1 MSSENQ
7 NEESKSLRLV
17 AGPGADFSAL
27 AATCVCF
34 ANASGGQVR
43 VGIEDGQA
51 MPPESQ
57 RVDVQLLDVIRKRI
71 GELAVNVQVAS
82 ERLVA
87 PNGGE
92 YIALTVARSLGVAS
106 TVDGRYFLRV
116 SDACRPVVGD
126 DVLRLLSD
134 RPGIPWEGMTAVG
147 EAVAGAD
154 AAQVHSLVAGL
165 RASDRVKSGVKEKS
179 DHELLAHYGLCDGSS
194 LTHLGVLLVGTAAAR
209 ARLGSAPVVQAIK
222 YDERG
227 IKIHKWAWD
236 DYTLSPLQLIDVIWD
251 EVPDF
256 RETYELPDGLY
267 RQNVP
272 AYDKRVVRELIVNA
286 LVHRP
291 YTQRGDIFV
300 NLHPDRLQ
308 VCNPG
313 RLPMGVTVHNILHAS
328 RRRNDRLATVFHDLK
343 LMEREGSGF
352 DLMYELQLS
361 QGRLAPMVEEGGDS
375 VEVTVR
381 RRIARPQVIRL
392 LAQADAT
399 HQLTQ
404 RERIALGVLA
414 MSDGLTAREL
424 AQRLELTGRDELVAT
439 WLGRLPA
446 FGLVMRSGKTQSVRY
461 FVAPRAL
468 KAGGAEGSTTLTR
481 MPAHR
486 LRALIEED
494 VSRYPGSSSGEINKR
509 VGAEIP
515 YRTLKRALDD
525 LVDADKVRHT
535 GAGRGRRYRM
545 VEG

>member
-1 MSSENQ
+1 MSLENQ

-34 ANASGGQVR
+34 ANASGGRVR
-43 VGIEDGQA
+43 VGIEDGQT
-51 MPPESQ
+51 MPPASQ
-57 RVDVQLLDVIRKRI
+57 RIDVQLLDVIRKRV
-71 GELAVNVQVAS
+71 GELAVNVQVAP

-116 SDACRPVVGD
+116 SDTCRPVVGD

-134 RPGIPWEGMTAVG
+134 RPGIPWEGMTVLG
-147 EAVAGAD
+147 EGVAGAD

-179 DHELLAHYGLCDGSS
+179 DHELLAHYGLSDGSS

-236 DYTLSPLQLIDVIWD
+236 DYTLSPLQLIDAIWD

-343 LMEREGSGF
+343 LMEREGSVF

-361 QGRLAPMVEEGGDS
+361 QRRLAPVVEEGGDS

-404 RERIALGVLA
+404 RERITLGVLA

-439 WLGRLPA
+439 WLGRLQA
-446 FGLVMRSGKTQSVRY
+446 FGLVMSTGRTQAVRY

-509 VGAEIP
+509 VGAEVP

-525 LVDADKVRHT
+525 LVDASKVRHT
-535 GAGRGRRYRM
+535 GMGRGRRYRAA
-545 VEG
+545 EG

>member
-1 MSSENQ
+1 MSLENQ

-27 AATCVCF
+27 ATTCVCF
-34 ANASGGQVR
+34 ANASGGRVR
-43 VGIEDGQA
+43 LGIEDGQA

-57 RVDVQLLDVIRKRI
+57 RVDVQLLDVIRKRV
-71 GELAVNVQVAS
+71 GELAVNVQVAP
-82 ERLVA
+82 ERIVA
-87 PNGGE
+87 SNGGE

-116 SDACRPVVGD
+116 SDTCRPVVGD

-134 RPGIPWEGMTAVG
+134 RPGIPWEGMTALG
-147 EAVAGAD
+147 ETVAGAD
-154 AAQVHSLVAGL
+154 AVQVHSLVTGL

-179 DHELLAHYGLCDGSS
+179 DHELLAHYGLSDESA

-227 IKIHKWAWD
+227 TKIHKWAWD
-236 DYTLSPLQLIDVIWD
+236 DYTLSPLQLIDAIWD

-291 YTQRGDIFV
+291 YSQRGDIFV

-352 DLMYELQLS
+352 DLMYELQLT
-361 QGRLAPMVEEGGDS
+361 QGRLAPVVEEGGDS

-404 RERIALGVLA
+404 RERITLGVLA

-424 AQRLELTGRDELVAT
+424 AQHLELTGRDELVAT
-439 WLGRLPA
+439 WLGRLPG
-446 FGLVMRSGKTQSVRY
+446 FGLVMSAGRTQGVRY

-509 VGAEIP
+509 VGAEVP

-525 LVDADKVRHT
+525 LVDAKKVRHT
-535 GAGRGRRYRM
+535 GVGRGRRYQAA
-545 VEG
+545 EG